1 MMKRIT
7 REEMYDLNYTKNPYL
22 ELCVEL
28 DKLAKKQP
36 KNLIFEELPFIEKLF
51 LKIKRPGKYVFNA
64 ETKKEAL
71 ALNKKVKE
79 VLAEANKSQKKM
91 ANKKVEKRKKLY
103 LKTKIIQG
111 GENVKLSVKPAY
123 RVKKYTKNKAMDV
136 LEADIIILKS
146 KIQEYKNKYKKE
158 QNKIEYTGKLAIEN
172 LEEEI
177 EWYKNLLKKIQKMP
191 EDTKIKIARQTGNL
205 WRLTYWAAEQGRRK
219 QVAFGDVVIFWGDP
233 KTNVAKQSRQKNR
246 VDTRSNAK
254 EYLGTHP
261 SGYFVVSKA

>member
-1 MMKRIT
+1 MNRIT
-7 REEMYDLNYTKNPYL
+7 KKELYDLDYTKNPYL
-22 ELCVEL
+22 ELCVTL
-28 DKLAKKQP
+28 DKLAEKQAE
-36 KNLIFEELPFIEKLF
+36 NIIYAEIPFIEDVF

-111 GENVKLSVKPAY
+111 GEDVKLSVKPAY

-177 EWYKNLLKKIQKMP
+177 EWYKNLLKKIQKMI

-233 KTNVAKQSRQKNR
+233 RTNVAKQSRQKMR
-246 VDTRSNAK
+246 TDTRFKSKNYIDA
-254 EYLGTHP
+254 HP
-261 SGYFVVSKA
+261 SGYFVISKA